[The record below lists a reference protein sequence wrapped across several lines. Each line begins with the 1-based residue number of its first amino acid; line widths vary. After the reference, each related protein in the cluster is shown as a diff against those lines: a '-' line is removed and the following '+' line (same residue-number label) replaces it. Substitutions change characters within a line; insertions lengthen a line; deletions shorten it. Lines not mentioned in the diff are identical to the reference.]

1 MKLKKYEPF
10 FKDLF
15 LNTFSFAIYILAQQI
30 LFMPLMGKMLSEDMF
45 ANFVI
50 YISIFSILTNSLGN
64 ELGITSQVIKTDE
77 DDYKYIKLLLVTS
90 CITAIISFVG
100 CIILKFS
107 FIDCVMLSIAMFLA
121 NVRLFIGGYFRK
133 YKLFKNVLVQNA
145 FYMVGMII
153 GLIIFYYKRIIFI
166 PSILAEAFSLIYSL
180 SKYNIIKFLSKN
192 TIVDTKIIKGFSSF
206 SFVSFLGNML
216 TYFDKIMIYPILG
229 TYAVNV
235 YYSTS
240 TMSKIVNMVINPIHG
255 VLLTWIN
262 KGDNDYNK
270 KIIIK
275 AIKASLVFII
285 ISILISIPVTYL
297 AVKMLY
303 GQYFLSSKTIV
314 FPISL
319 ALGFSVGMTIIKSFV
334 MKFIKT
340 KELVFM
346 YILYILIFI
355 ICSIIM
361 SNKLGIIGFAY
372 SSFIAKLFIYLE
384 FIVCLYN
391 ACKRGDFSEK

>member
-153 GLIIFYYKRIIFI
+153 GLIIFYYKIHQVNSY
-166 PSILAEAFSLIYSL
+166 SI
-180 SKYNIIKFLSKN
+180 
-192 TIVDTKIIKGFSSF
+192 
-206 SFVSFLGNML
+206 
-216 TYFDKIMIYPILG
+216 
-229 TYAVNV
+229 
-235 YYSTS
+235 
-240 TMSKIVNMVINPIHG
+240 
-255 VLLTWIN
+255 
-262 KGDNDYNK
+262 
-270 KIIIK
+270 
-275 AIKASLVFII
+275 
-285 ISILISIPVTYL
+285 
-297 AVKMLY
+297 
-303 GQYFLSSKTIV
+303 
-314 FPISL
+314 
-319 ALGFSVGMTIIKSFV
+319 
-334 MKFIKT
+334 
-340 KELVFM
+340 
-346 YILYILIFI
+346 
-355 ICSIIM
+355 
-361 SNKLGIIGFAY
+361 
-372 SSFIAKLFIYLE
+372 
-384 FIVCLYN
+384 
-391 ACKRGDFSEK
+391 